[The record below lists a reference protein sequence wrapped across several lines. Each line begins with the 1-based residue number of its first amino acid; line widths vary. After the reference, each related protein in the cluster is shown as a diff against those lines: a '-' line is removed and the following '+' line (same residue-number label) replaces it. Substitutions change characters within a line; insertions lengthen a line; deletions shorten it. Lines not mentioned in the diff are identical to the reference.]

1 MAVNIYDSINQLEKD
16 LRHTNEYLALVD
28 AFKKIEADE
37 EAKELLNEFQQ
48 IQKDFLEIQQTG
60 GELTEDDHK
69 KIIESS
75 QKMQENE
82 ITRDLL
88 QAEFQLNNLLQEIN
102 ETIYK
107 PIRELYE

>member
-1 MAVNIYDSINQLEKD
+1 MTVNIYDSINQLEKD
-16 LRHTNEYLALVD
+16 LRHTDEYLALVD
-28 AFKKIEADE
+28 AFGKVNKDE
-37 EAKELLNEFQQ
+37 EAKELLNDFQK
-48 IQKDFLEIQQTG
+48 IQKDFLKIQQTG
-60 GELTEDDHK
+60 GEFTEEDQK
-69 KIIESS
+69 RIMESS

-82 ITRDLL
+82 ITRELL

>member
-16 LRHTNEYLALVD
+16 LRHTDEYLALVD
-28 AFKKIEADE
+28 AFGKVNEDE
-37 EAKELLNEFQQ
+37 EAKELLSDFQK

-60 GELTEDDHK
+60 GEFTEEDQK
-69 KIIESS
+69 RIIESS

-82 ITRDLL
+82 ITRELL